1 MDKQY
6 QSFLEKEKQ
15 QQHNHFNN
23 KNVNQK
29 FNKKQENRTNSPQ
42 VFNPDHKK
50 NAHGKHAHQFTN
62 FNKPSSGG
70 AKFRIIP
77 LGGLGEIGK
86 NMMILEYS
94 DLSAPNGGDIVIV
107 DCGLMFPG
115 GEMPGIDF
123 VIPNIE
129 YLERNRNKIRGM
141 IVTHGHE
148 DHAGAIPYIWPKL
161 STPIYTAKLTAAMIE
176 SKFKEFSLSRPH
188 LNIVEPGQSF
198 QLGIFKINT
207 FALSHTIPDELGLL
221 IETPVG
227 NLAFISD
234 FRLDKDDP
242 KEKQFLE
249 DLTNIGNKGV
259 FCLMMDSTNAE
270 VEGQSVSEVKI
281 KDTIESIIG
290 KASGRVIVTSFA
302 SSLPRIQSV
311 VEAAVKYH
319 RKVAV
324 SGRSMENS
332 IKIAMRLG
340 YLKIPHG
347 VLIEANQINHFRKE
361 ELIILC
367 TGSQGEEYAALVRM
381 SSGEHRQIK
390 IEPGDTVIVSAS
402 AVPGNERAIARTI
415 DNLFREG
422 AEVIYGGERAEVHAS
437 GHAKGEDLKTVMK
450 LLRPK
455 YFIPVHGE
463 FRHLVRHAQLA
474 RKMGIDPK
482 NIFVI
487 ENGEI
492 VEFDKTSGKII
503 SSKAPSGYV
512 LVDGLGVGDVGNI
525 VLRDRQAMAKDGI
538 FVVILTI
545 DHATGKIVT
554 SPDIIS
560 RGFVYMR
567 AREDL
572 IQKSRQEVRRMFS
585 HHNEKNPADW
595 DYIRREIRDEMGEF
609 LYKET
614 QRRPMI
620 IPVIIEV

>member
-6 QSFLEKEKQ
+6 QSFLEKGKVKKHQ
-15 QQHNHFNN
+15 NHPHG
-23 KNVNQK
+23 QK
-29 FNKKQENRTNSPQ
+29 HGQNTDNRTNSPQ
-42 VFNPDHKK
+42 IFKTNFKNRVNKK
-50 NAHGKHAHQFTN
+50 PEHQF
-62 FNKPSSGG
+62 NKFIGQSQGG
-70 AKFRIIP
+70 AKLRIIP

-86 NMMILEYS
+86 NMMVLEYT
-94 DLSAPNGGDIVIV
+94 DLSSPGGGDMIIV

-129 YLERNRNKIRGM
+129 YLEKNRSKIRGM

-148 DHAGAIPYIWPKL
+148 DHAGAIPYIWPRL

-176 SKFKEFSLSRPH
+176 AKYREFSPSGPNLH
-188 LNIVEPGQSF
+188 IVEPGQSF
-198 QLGIFKINT
+198 QLGVFKIKT

-227 NLAFISD
+227 RLAFISD

-242 KEKQFLE
+242 KEKQLLE
-249 DLTNIGNKGV
+249 DLTKIGNNGV

-270 VEGQSVSEVKI
+270 IEGQSVSEVKI

-290 KASGRVIVTSFA
+290 KAKGRVIVTSFA

-311 VEAAVKYH
+311 IESGVKYH
-319 RKVAV
+319 RKVAI

-332 IKIAMRLG
+332 IKIALRLG
-340 YLKIPHG
+340 YIKIPHS
-347 VLIEANQINHFRKE
+347 VLIEASQIHHFRKE

-381 SSGEHRQIK
+381 SAGEHKQIK

-422 AEVIYGGERAEVHAS
+422 AEVIYGGESAEVHAS

-455 YFIPVHGE
+455 YFIPIHGE

-474 RKMGIDPK
+474 RQMGIDPR

-492 VEFDKTSGKII
+492 VEFDKNSGRII

-545 DHATGKIVT
+545 DHTNGKIVT

-585 HHNEKNPADW
+585 HHNEKCPADW
-595 DYIRREIRDEMGEF
+595 DYIKREIRDEMGEF

-614 QRRPMI
+614 QRRPMV